1 MKTAQEIIKNLLD
14 LQCNPDKFDVLESVN
29 ILDCAKEY
37 LATGGWLPIS
47 DAPKDGTEL
56 ILLGEYDTKGDDD
69 LEHYCPKGIVS
80 ICGLSDR
87 SLGGRGYWRAL
98 ETPTF
103 DSYEDSKEMY
113 FIPTHF
119 QYLPQPPKEK
129 NNEIFM

>member
-47 DAPKDGTEL
+47 DYDPKTMPEKCYIKGTDWLIPCDEDGAYGVCSGGYEYEML
-56 ILLGEYDTKGDDD
+56 ANYMPDSFEDGFDWMFLGEIY
-69 LEHYCPKGIVS
+69 
-80 ICGLSDR
+80 R
-87 SLGGRGYWRAL
+87 
-98 ETPTF
+98 
-103 DSYEDSKEMY
+103 
-113 FIPTHF
+113 PTHF